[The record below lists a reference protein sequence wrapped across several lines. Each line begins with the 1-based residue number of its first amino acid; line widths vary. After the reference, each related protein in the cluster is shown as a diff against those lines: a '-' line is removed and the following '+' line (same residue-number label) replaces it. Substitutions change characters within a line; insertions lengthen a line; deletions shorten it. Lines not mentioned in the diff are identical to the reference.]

1 MDQYKQHQG
10 FIETNDKSVSEREAA
25 ELLGV
30 SQRTLQRYR
39 VDRTA
44 PKHFV
49 LPSGHI
55 RYVLADLLDY
65 RAQLTRSNFMQA

>member
-1 MDQYKQHQG
+1 MDHYKQHQDVT
-10 FIETNDKSVSEREAA
+10 ETNAKSVTEGKAA

-30 SQRTLQRYR
+30 SRRTLQRYR

-65 RAQLTRSNFMQA
+65 RAQLTRTGFMQA